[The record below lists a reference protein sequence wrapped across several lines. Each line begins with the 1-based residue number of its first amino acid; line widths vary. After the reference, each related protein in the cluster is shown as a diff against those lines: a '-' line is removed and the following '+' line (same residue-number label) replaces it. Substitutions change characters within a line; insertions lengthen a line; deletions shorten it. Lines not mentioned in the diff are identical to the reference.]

1 MAPPAHE
8 ITHATANYSYPHMSD
23 KVLRARV
30 KLLGNLLG
38 RVLLA
43 QAGRRVFV
51 AVETLRKG
59 YIRLHREDDP
69 RKRAQLTRFIGKL
82 DPQIMTNVVRAFS
95 TYFSLVNNAE
105 EAYQHEQRRRL
116 IRSGMPL
123 WTGSFEATLREFR
136 QQGITPDEL
145 QVMLD
150 RLAYIPVLT
159 AHPTEAKRRTIM
171 EALRRIFVTSRQL
184 DNTHLTRDERDEI
197 IDQLE
202 MEIQLL
208 WKTDEVRIHRPTVA
222 DEIKNGVFY
231 FQESLFKAIP
241 ALYRD
246 FEKSLARVYGDLM
259 DENNPLKIPSF
270 LHFGSW
276 IGGDRDGN
284 PNVAPETTIH
294 AVRLHTRA
302 ALLEYIIRITAL
314 SRVLTHSVLLCK
326 PSWAFVSSLE
336 EDEQFAKNAFHD
348 APDRFRN
355 EPYRRKL
362 YIMRYRLER
371 NLVDIR
377 RRLQGKVVEKSEDG
391 YPSEQE
397 FLADLYLIRDSLA
410 SHGEN
415 NVAEGDLKDLI
426 RLAESVGFYLMRLD
440 IRQESSR
447 HTSAVAE
454 LLAHQSPAVDYHKLS
469 EDQRIAL
476 LAEILTSTRRL
487 VIDTEDLT
495 PETAETLRVFEV
507 MAEMNTEVSPQA
519 FGQYVI
525 SMTHQPSHVMEVLAL
540 AHHAGLAGYRGGT
553 PYCRVKVSPLFE
565 TIEDLEHIEPVMSRL
580 LDNRVYGDLL
590 KASGN
595 QQEVMLG
602 YSDSCKDG
610 GIVSSSWLLY
620 EAQKKIT
627 DLASRRRVDCRL
639 FHGRGGTIG
648 RGGGPTHESILAQ
661 PPGTVFGQIKFTEQG
676 EVLSYK
682 YSNIETAAYE
692 LTMGITGLLKASRGL
707 VNKTP
712 PMERDEFHAIM
723 EELADFGEDSYRELS
738 DRTPNF
744 LDYFYDATP
753 VDEIGLLNIGSRPSH
768 RNKRIR
774 SKTSIRAIPW
784 VFGWAQSRHT
794 LPAWYGLG
802 AALTRWRGESPQR
815 LEMLREMYREWPF
828 FRALL
833 SNTQMALF
841 KADMGIAAKYSE
853 LCTDGDLGHTILA
866 RVKEEY
872 DRTVH
877 NILAIAEA
885 KSLLEENPPL
895 ALSLGRRNP
904 YLDPLNHIQ
913 ITMLQ
918 RYRDTRQEDA
928 ERTKWLDPLLRSINA
943 IASGMRNTG

>member
-1 MAPPAHE
+1 
-8 ITHATANYSYPHMSD
+8 MSD

-38 RVLLA
+38 HVLHA
-43 QAGRRVFV
+43 QAGGRVFV

-59 YIRLHREDDP
+59 YIRLHREDNP
-69 RKRAQLTRFIGKL
+69 RKRSQLARLIGKL
-82 DPQIMTNVVRAFS
+82 DPQTLTHVVRAFS
-95 TYFSLVNNAE
+95 TYFSLVNSAE
-105 EAYQHEQRRRL
+105 EAYQHDQRRRL
-116 IRSGMPL
+116 IRSGTPL
-123 WTGSFEATLREFR
+123 WTGSFEVTLREFR
-136 QQGITPDEL
+136 QQGITVDEL
-145 QVMLD
+145 HAIMGH
-150 RLAYIPVLT
+150 LAYIPVLT

-184 DNTHLTRDERDEI
+184 DNAQLTRDERDEAI
-197 IDQLE
+197 AQLE
-202 MEIQLL
+202 TEIQIL
-208 WKTDEVRIHRPTVA
+208 WKTDEVRIQRPTVA

-246 FEKSLARVYGDLM
+246 FERSLHKVYGDQIAP
-259 DENNPLKIPSF
+259 DRPVTVPSF

-284 PNVAPETTIH
+284 PNVMPETTAH

-302 ALLEYIIRITAL
+302 ALLEYIIRVTRL
-314 SRVLTHSVLLCK
+314 SRVLTHSILLCQ
-326 PSWAFVSSLE
+326 PSAEFMASLE
-336 EDEQFAKNAFHD
+336 NDEVYAKNAFQD

-397 FLADLYLIRDSLA
+397 FLDDLYLVRDSLV
-410 SHGEN
+410 SHGEA
-415 NVAEGDLKDLI
+415 NVADGDLKDVI
-426 RLAESVGFYLMRLD
+426 RLAESLGFYLMSLD
-440 IRQESSR
+440 LRQEASR
-447 HTSAVAE
+447 HSSAVAE
-454 LLAHQSPAVDYHKLS
+454 LLNRQDPPVDYRALD
-469 EDQRIAL
+469 EEARMDL
-476 LAEILTSTRRL
+476 LAAILTGKRPLT
-487 VIDTEDLT
+487 IDMEDLS
-495 PETAETLRVFEV
+495 PETAEALRVFTV
-507 MAEMNTEVSPQA
+507 MAEMGQEISPRA
-519 FGQYVI
+519 FDRYVI
-525 SMTHQPSHVMEVLAL
+525 SMTHQASHIMEVLAL
-540 AHHAGLAGYRGGT
+540 AHYAGLAGYHGRA
-553 PYCRVKVSPLFE
+553 PYCHIRVSPLFE
-565 TIEDLEHIEPVMSRL
+565 TIEDLEHIEPVMSVL
-580 LDNRVYGDLL
+580 LDNPVYRALL
-590 KASGN
+590 EASGN

-620 EAQKKIT
+620 EAQEKIT
-627 DLASRRRVDCRL
+627 ALARRRHVDCRL

-682 YSNIETAAYE
+682 YSNAETAAYE
-692 LTMGITGLLKASRGL
+692 LTMGVTGLLKASRGL
-707 VNKTP
+707 VDKAP
-712 PMERDEFHAIM
+712 PRERAEFHAIM
-723 EELADFGEDSYRELS
+723 EELSASGEETYRDMADK
-738 DRTPNF
+738 TPGF
-744 LDYFYDATP
+744 LDYFYEATP

-768 RNKRIR
+768 RQRRDR
-774 SKTSIRAIPW
+774 SKNSIRAIPW

-794 LPAWYGLG
+794 QPAWYGLG
-802 AALTRWRGESPQR
+802 AALERWHQSDPARMAQ
-815 LEMLREMYREWPF
+815 LRRMYQEWPF

-841 KADMGIAAKYSE
+841 KSDMGIARKYSE
-853 LCTDGDLGHTILA
+853 LCKDAALGRQIFQ
-866 RVKEEY
+866 RIEEEY
-872 DRTVH
+872 GRTVA
-877 NILAIAEA
+877 NVLAVADA
-885 KSLLEENPPL
+885 KSLIEENPPL
-895 ALSLGRRNP
+895 ALSLSRRNP

-913 ITMLQ
+913 ITLLQ
-918 RYRDTRQEDA
+918 RYRDRSLPEAQ
-928 ERTKWLDPLLRSINA
+928 RGVWLDPLLRSINA

>member
-1 MAPPAHE
+1 
-8 ITHATANYSYPHMSD
+8 MSD

-38 RVLLA
+38 SVLLA
-43 QAGRRVFV
+43 QAGGRVFV

-59 YIRLHREDDP
+59 YIRLHREDNP
-69 RKRAQLTRFIGKL
+69 RKRTQLSRFISKL
-82 DPQIMTNVVRAFS
+82 DPQTLTHVVRAFS
-95 TYFSLVNNAE
+95 AYFSLVNSAE
-105 EAYQHEQRRRL
+105 EAYQHDQRRRL
-116 IRSGMPL
+116 IRSGTPL
-123 WTGSFEATLREFR
+123 WTGSFESTLREFR
-136 QQGITPDEL
+136 QQGITPAEL
-145 QVMLD
+145 QLMLD
-150 RLAYIPVLT
+150 HLAYIPVLT
-159 AHPTEAKRRTIM
+159 AHPTEAKRRTVM
-171 EALRRIFVTSRQL
+171 EAMRRIFVTSRQL
-184 DNTHLTRDERDEI
+184 DNTQLSRDERDEA

-202 MEIQLL
+202 TQIQLL
-208 WKTDEVRIHRPTVA
+208 WKTDEVRIHRPSVA
-222 DEIKNGVFY
+222 DEIKNGIFY
-231 FQESLFKAIP
+231 FQESLFKALP

-246 FEKSLARVYGDLM
+246 FEKSLKRVYGDIM
-259 DENNPLKIPSF
+259 DENNPVTIPSF

-284 PNVAPETTIH
+284 PNVSPETTAH

-302 ALLEYIIRITAL
+302 ALLALIVRVTSL
-314 SRVLTHSVLLCK
+314 SRVLTHSVLMCQ
-326 PSWAFVSSLE
+326 PSRAFFDSLE
-336 EDEQFAKNAFHD
+336 RDEPFAKNAFQD

-377 RRLQGKVVEKSEDG
+377 RRLQGKVVEKSEDS
-391 YPSEQE
+391 YPSERE
-397 FLADLYLIRDSLA
+397 FLNDLYLIRESLI
-410 SHGEN
+410 SHGEH
-415 NVAEGDLKDLI
+415 NVANGDLKDLI
-426 RLAESVGFYLMRLD
+426 RLTESVGFYLLRLD
-440 IRQESSR
+440 VRQESSR

-454 LLAHQSPAVDYHKLS
+454 LIARQSPSIDYDRLT
-469 EDQRIAL
+469 EEQRMEV
-476 LAEILTSTRRL
+476 LADILTGAKRL
-487 VIDTEDLT
+487 AFDTEDLT
-495 PETAETLRVFEV
+495 PATVETLRVFEV
-507 MAEMNTEVSPQA
+507 MTEMSAEVSPMA
-519 FGQYVI
+519 FGNYVI
-525 SMTHQPSHVMEVLAL
+525 SMTHKPSHVLEVMAL
-540 AHHAGLAGYRGGT
+540 AHYAGLAGYDNGV
-553 PYCRVKVSPLFE
+553 PFCHIKVSPLFE
-565 TIEDLEHIEPVMSRL
+565 TIEDLEHIEPVMTQL
-580 LDNRVYGDLL
+580 LDNPVYGELL

-627 DLASRRRVDCRL
+627 ALASQRRVDCRL

-682 YSNIETAAYE
+682 YSNVETAAYE
-692 LTMGITGLLKASRGL
+692 LTMGITGLLKASRSL

-712 PMERDEFHAIM
+712 PVERDEFHTIM
-723 EELADFGEDSYRELS
+723 RELAALGEESYRDLT

-768 RNKRIR
+768 RNKANR
-774 SKTSIRAIPW
+774 SKGSIRAIPW

-794 LPAWYGLG
+794 LPAWYGIG
-802 AALTRWRGESPQR
+802 TALDRWQTQSSER
-815 LEMLREMYREWPF
+815 LDKLREMYREWPF

-841 KADMGIAAKYSE
+841 KADMGIAHKYSE
-853 LCTDGDLGHTILA
+853 LCADTALGETIFHQI
-866 RVKEEY
+866 KEEFE
-872 DRTVH
+872 RTVG
-877 NILAIAEA
+877 NILAVADA
-885 KSLLEENPPL
+885 KSLLEETPPL
-895 ALSLGRRNP
+895 ALSLTRRNP

-913 ITMLQ
+913 IILLE
-918 RYRDTRQEDA
+918 RYRDTNLKDA
-928 ERTKWLDPLLRSINA
+928 DRTKWLDPLLRSINA